1 MLLFWYLISYKWIS
15 VSCLTI
21 YSSNKLKPC
30 GNFRKYALQ
39 VYANWNL
46 TETRKAFLHC
56 WNCAETY
63 YIRFQVTETFW
74 KLFSLFPYC
83 WNLTETY
90 YIRFQVTETFWKLFS
105 MFPYCWNLTETNY
118 IRFQLTETL
127 RKLFSSFPH
136 SWNLTE
142 TYTSG
147 FRWRKLE
154 GIQLNLYNSFHMLKL
169 YRKLQLHVYI

>member
-1 MLLFWYLISYKWIS
+1 MVWYLISYKRIS

-21 YSSNKLKPC
+21 NGSNKLKPC

-74 KLFSLFPYC
+74 KLFS
-83 WNLTETY
+83 
-90 YIRFQVTETFWKLFS
+90 

-127 RKLFSSFPH
+127 RKLFSSFITH
-136 SWNLTE
+136 QVSADRNLTE
-142 TYTSG
+142 SSWNYTIVSA
-147 FRWRKLE
+147 L
-154 GIQLNLYNSFHMLKL
+154 LKL
-169 YRKLQLHVYI
+169 YRKLQLQVSI